1 MGRGCG
7 GVRRSDGEPF
17 DATGPTDPG
26 RAVTVLAHEGAPLA
40 AVVHDAALVEE
51 PGLLAAVVAAVRLTV
66 QHERLEHEV
75 ARQLE
80 DVRASRAR
88 IVEAGDL
95 ERRRIER
102 DLHDGTQ
109 QRLVA
114 LALRS
119 RRAADGSADPSAA
132 ADFRSIEAEAIAILG
147 DIRELAAGIHP
158 AILTEVGLAGA
169 IQTLADR
176 SPIPV
181 TVRLEIPS
189 PLPTTTEATAYFVV
203 AEALTNTAKHAGATA
218 ATVDAAVQ
226 GDRLVVRVRDDGR
239 GGADA
244 SGAGLR
250 GLADRVA
257 AVGGSLRIDSP
268 PGGGTALSVELPCA
282 SS

>member
-1 MGRGCG
+1 MPRW
-7 GVRRSDGEPF
+7 S
-17 DATGPTDPG
+17 
-26 RAVTVLAHEGAPLA
+26 
-40 AVVHDAALVEE
+40 EE

-88 IVEAGDL
+88 IVEAGDM

-102 DLHDGTQ
+102 DLHDGAQ

-181 TVRLEIPS
+181 TVRLEIP
-189 PLPTTTEATAYFVV
+189 
-203 AEALTNTAKHAGATA
+203 
-218 ATVDAAVQ
+218 
-226 GDRLVVRVRDDGR
+226 VRSRR
-239 GGADA
+239 PPRRPRT
-244 SGAGLR
+244 SWWLR
-250 GLADRVA
+250 
-257 AVGGSLRIDSP
+257 P
-268 PGGGTALSVELPCA
+268 
-282 SS
+282 

>member
-1 MGRGCG
+1 M
-7 GVRRSDGEPF
+7 
-17 DATGPTDPG
+17 
-26 RAVTVLAHEGAPLA
+26 
-40 AVVHDAALVEE
+40 
-51 PGLLAAVVAAVRLTV
+51 LAAVVAAVRLTV

-102 DLHDGTQ
+102 DLHDGAQ

-119 RRAADGSADPSAA
+119 RRAAEGSADPSAA
-132 ADFRSIEAEAIAILG
+132 ADLRSIEAEAIAILG

-181 TVRLEIPS
+181 TLRLEIPS
-189 PLPTTTEATAYFVV
+189 SLPTSTEATAYFVV

-218 ATVDAAVQ
+218 ATVDAEVH

-244 SGAGLR
+244 GGAGLR
-250 GLADRVA
+250 GLGDRVA

-268 PGGGTALSVELPCA
+268 ASGGTALSVELPCV

>member
-1 MGRGCG
+1 
-7 GVRRSDGEPF
+7 
-17 DATGPTDPG
+17 
-26 RAVTVLAHEGAPLA
+26 VTLLAHDGAPLA

-66 QHERLEHEV
+66 QHERLEQEV

-88 IVEAGDL
+88 IVEAGDM

-119 RRAADGSADPSAA
+119 RRAADGADDPSAA

-169 IQTLADR
+169 IQTFVDR

-181 TVRLEIPS
+181 TFHMEVPD
-189 PLPTTTEATAYFVV
+189 PLPPTIEATAYFVV
-203 AEALTNTAKHAGATA
+203 AEALTNTAKHAEATA
-218 ATVDAAVQ
+218 ATVDAELRD
-226 GDRLVVRVRDDGR
+226 DRLVVRIRDDGL

-250 GLADRVA
+250 GLGDRVA
-257 AVGGSLRIDSP
+257 AVGGSLSIDSR
-268 PGGGTALSVELPCA
+268 PGGGTTLSVELPCV